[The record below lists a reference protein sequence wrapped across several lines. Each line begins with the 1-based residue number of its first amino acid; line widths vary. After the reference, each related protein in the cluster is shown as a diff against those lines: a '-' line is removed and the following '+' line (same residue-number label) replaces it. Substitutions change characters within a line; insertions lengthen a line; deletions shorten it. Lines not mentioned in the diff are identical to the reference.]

1 MARAIQASLD
11 DARQAQERA
20 AAAGIS
26 EVAQAEHAAATGGAA
41 AGAAAAAGA
50 VEGVLESTAVDPTRP
65 SDADI
70 IAWENE
76 IR

>member
-1 MARAIQASLD
+1 
-11 DARQAQERA
+11 
-20 AAAGIS
+20 
-26 EVAQAEHAAATGGAA
+26 
-41 AGAAAAAGA
+41 